1 MAKKNPVSVN
11 LQTIFMIIPILDLYA
26 AYRVEKLRKYLLF
39 IISYA
44 IVAAVL
50 LLVLFPIGDESL
62 DFESSLQEANF
73 GGDAIGLGI
82 ELIAIG
88 VSIILIRKWSKEWN
102 KQFEN
107 SSKENELQ

>member
-44 IVAAVL
+44 IVVAVL
-50 LLVLFPIGDESL
+50 LLVLFPIDESL

-73 GGDAIGLGI
+73 GGDIIGLGI

-88 VSIILIRKWSKEWN
+88 ISIVLIRKWSKEWN
-102 KQFEN
+102 EQFEN
-107 SSKENELQ
+107 QSKEHEQ